1 MKKLY
6 EFTLNQTVEQDET
19 VTEKD
24 SNGAEI
30 KVTRKVQKPKPHKFC
45 IIKPN
50 RSLIDDADFFY
61 AKTFS
66 RFVKEG
72 LLTIDG
78 LQTKL
83 SDDGG
88 ILSKAEVKNYE
99 ELKDKINTTQLD
111 YQKIVSENPK
121 EEERNDDVKKQITE
135 LEELF
140 KFLVQIRQEFENQ
153 KQSLYQHT
161 AEFKTRNKTIF
172 WWIINLSYK
181 ENEKGETVPMFSG
194 ETYDDKLKKYD
205 EIIEKEDEFLNEV
218 VNKFILLVTF
228 WNSTGETKK
237 EEFDKLLEP
246 EKTEETLKSEPNDKK

>member
-1 MKKLY
+1 MKKIY
-6 EFTLNQTVEQDET
+6 EFTLNQTIEQDET

-45 IIKPN
+45 IVKPS

-66 RFVKEG
+66 VFVKAG

-88 ILSKAEVKNYE
+88 ILSKADVKNWE
-99 ELKDKINTTQLD
+99 ELKDKINKVQLD
-111 YQKIVSENPK
+111 YQNLVTSKK
-121 EEERNDDVKKQITE
+121 EEERTDDDKKQIE
-135 LEELF
+135 QMENDF
-140 KFLVQIRQEFENQ
+140 KILVGIKQEFENQ

-161 AEFKTRNKTIF
+161 AEFKSRNKTIF

-181 ENEKGETVPMFSG
+181 ENEKGEIIPVFPG

-205 EIIEKEDEFLNEV
+205 ETIEKEDNFLNDM
-218 VNKFILLVTF
+218 VNKFILLITF

-246 EKTEETLKSEPNDKK
+246 EKVEEVPKDKEDDKK